1 MGYVT
6 NLRKTVGSQPLVV
19 IGAAAVVLRQNQL
32 LLVDRRD
39 NHLWGLPAGSKELNE
54 SLETTAMREL
64 HEETGLIGQAPSLLT
79 VVSGTGCQYQYPN
92 GDQIDSST
100 AVYQLQAT
108 GTPGSSDE
116 TRTSRFFDLTALPA
130 QMTPITQEILRRLTR
145 NHQLVGD
152 GQNRSI
158 N

>member
-54 SLETTAMREL
+54 SLETTAIREL
-64 HEETGLIGQAPSLLT
+64 HEETGLLGQRPELLT
-79 VVSGTGCQYQYPN
+79 IVSGPGCQYQYPN

-100 AVYQLQAT
+100 AVYRLQAT
-108 GTPGSSDE
+108 GTPGGSNE
-116 TRTSRFFDLTALPA
+116 TRMSCFFDLSALPA
-130 QMTPITQEILRRLTR
+130 RMTPITQEILRRLTR

-152 GQNRSI
+152 D
-158 N
+158 